1 MGMLKNLRYHD
12 TIKSDFKKLS
22 NKECKEYMDY
32 LLSLRIPL
40 EKYYFEKLNGV
51 QKETYIGDRIKSLDW
66 VQDYEFSFMSSK
78 QKEMYIFRKRYLS
91 NDEFMKLDNSIKSFY
106 IQMAVYTKIRLN
118 DNEFS
123 RLNDNLKK
131 EYANFAFEFPQE
143 VSIKM
148 SKFLTKKNQ
157 KKYIE
162 KQMQRGV
169 SLTSEEISDLSD
181 FSKKYYYKLKNINE
195 IRLLVQ
201 NVLNE

>member
-22 NKECKEYMDY
+22 SKECKEYMDY

>member
-22 NKECKEYMDY
+22 SKECKEYMDY

-123 RLNDNLKK
+123 RLNDKLKK

>member
-51 QKETYIGDRIKSLDW
+51 QKETYIGDRIKLLDW
-66 VQDYEFSFMSSK
+66 VQGYEFSFMSSK

-123 RLNDNLKK
+123 RLNDKLKK

-162 KQMQRGV
+162 KQIQRGV
-169 SLTSEEISDLSD
+169 SLTTEEISDLSD
-181 FSKKYYYKLKNINE
+181 FSKKYYYKIKNINE

>member
-22 NKECKEYMDY
+22 SKECKEYMDY

-123 RLNDNLKK
+123 RLNDKLKK

-162 KQMQRGV
+162 KQIQRGV
-169 SLTSEEISDLSD
+169 SLTTEEISDLSD
-181 FSKKYYYKLKNINE
+181 FSKKYYYKIKNINE